1 MMKIYRSI
9 ILVIICSLLLTSCS
23 KDDEQKEIV
32 SEETPPCFNTDMEIS
47 RNPFLQEI
55 EYTVD
60 EQVAKVD
67 YVTVIRI
74 DSFIE
79 ESTDINDNPNS
90 LFQSSVLENLKA
102 NLQQESIL
110 EANVFCVHIEKDDTY
125 IYLSRYGFN
134 MNPDDYFR
142 EGNYYLALTKL
153 GLDNE
158 LLILYFRELPNY
170 NEYISLESQSQL
182 ILDIVQPYINAISGN

>member
-1 MMKIYRSI
+1 MKINRSL
-9 ILVIICSLLLTSCS
+9 ILVIICCLLLTSCNN
-23 KDDEQKEIV
+23 DDEQKEIIA
-32 SEETPPCFNTDMEIS
+32 EETPPCFNTDMTIS
-47 RNPFLQEI
+47 RNPTLQQV
-55 EYTVD
+55 EYTVS
-60 EQVAKVD
+60 EQIEKVD

-79 ESTDINDNPNS
+79 ESLDINDKPIS
-90 LFQSSVLENLKA
+90 LFRSTVLENLKA

-110 EANVFCVHIEKDDTY
+110 EANVFCVHVEEDDTY

-142 EGNYYLALTKL
+142 EGNYYLVLAKL

-158 LLILYFRELPNY
+158 LLILYYRELPNY
-170 NEYISLESQSQL
+170 NEYISLENQTQS
-182 ILDIVQPYINAISGN
+182 IIDIVQPYIDALLGN